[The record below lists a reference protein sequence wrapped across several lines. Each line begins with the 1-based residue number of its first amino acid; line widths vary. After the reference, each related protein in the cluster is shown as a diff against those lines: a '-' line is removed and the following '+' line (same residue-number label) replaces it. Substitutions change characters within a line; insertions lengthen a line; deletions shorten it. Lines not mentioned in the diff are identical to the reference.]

1 MLEDQW
7 ILIGG
12 IGDLNKPSDHGGLP
26 TLLRPLI
33 FLPPLFLNLRIASSA
48 ALPPRDVPAY

>member
-1 MLEDQW
+1 MPQLLEDQR

-26 TLLRPLI
+26 TLLRPL
-33 FLPPLFLNLRIASSA
+33 FSCLR
-48 ALPPRDVPAY
+48 YF